1 MYNGQKQKPTARN
14 MKLDFLTFKD
24 SQDQGL
30 GFLPEYLNNY
40 HLQYYKD
47 ELDFEVGKI

>member
-1 MYNGQKQKPTARN
+1 MYSGQKQKPTATN

-24 SQDQGL
+24 SLDQGL
-30 GFLPEYLNNY
+30 GFLPEYPNKY

-47 ELDFEVGKI
+47 ELDFETGSI